1 MDENLRKARMAQCFS
16 WLDQLI
22 YKYHSFI
29 QCFSQSF
36 VSLDKSNIFLHY
48 LENFALCM
56 IYNCSHW
63 KASKL
68 AARGRGFRPPPKW
81 MLNYIIFLWRASF
94 NFLKPNEC
102 YTSWLK
108 NKNNRVTLRLLA
120 DIEHALNTGKQKY
133 TMWWVR
139 KTCFERDREGYL
151 YSILLYLGPRNC
163 GLNFTWWCTMWSTVA
178 GNANREKRESFCP
191 SSVADRQSFLTR
203 DRYL

>member
-108 NKNNRVTLRLLA
+108 NENNSSPVSWHRA
-120 DIEHALNTGKQKY
+120 CIEH
-133 TMWWVR
+133 R
-139 KTCFERDREGYL
+139 KTKIHYVMGEKNMLWEGQGGL
-151 YSILLYLGPRNC
+151 SLLHIVVPRATK
-163 GLNFTWWCTMWSTVA
+163 LRA
-178 GNANREKRESFCP
+178 
-191 SSVADRQSFLTR
+191 
-203 DRYL
+203 